1 MSSVNPGGKFLETL
15 AGTRHPTPPI
25 WLMRQAGRYLPE
37 YRAVRSTTKSFLEFC
52 YTPDKAVEVTLQPIR
67 RFGFDAAIIFSDI
80 LVVPDALGQKVWFEE
95 GEGPKLEALTDP
107 SQFGRLSR
115 ARLQEHLAPVYEAI
129 RRTRAELPKGTT
141 LLGFAGAPF
150 TLACYM
156 IEGSGSKDFAK
167 VKKWAYA
174 HPESFRLLID
184 LLVEAVVDQAMSVLA
199 VHFHSKSEQW
209 PGRQHQLDE
218 GYFDRIDAMHYTL
231 AHDDGQST
239 HDLEDA
245 DVILVGPSRTSK
257 TPTCVYLANR
267 GVRAANVPLVPQV
280 PPPSELE
287 DAKRPLIVGL
297 ITDPDRL
304 VQIRV
309 NRLRLLQQDTE
320 SEYTDMET
328 VQKEIQEARR
338 LYARRKWATIDV
350 TRRSIEETAAAILQM
365 LATRREQR
373 LQTP

>member
-1 MSSVNPGGKFLETL
+1 MPTAIPRFSRRCREVKQAVANRNFHVHLVSDSTGETVSSV
-15 AGTRHPTPPI
+15 A
-25 WLMRQAGRYLPE
+25 
-37 YRAVRSTTKSFLEFC
+37 RACLVQYEGIFVQEHVWSLVRSPAQMEKVMQ
-52 YTPDKAVEVTLQPIR
+52 AVERDRGPVLYTLVDPELR
-67 RFGFDAAIIFSDI
+67 D
-80 LVVPDALGQKVWFEE
+80 VVRDHC
-95 GEGPKLEALTDP
+95 
-107 SQFGRLSR
+107 R
-115 ARLQEHLAPVYEAI
+115 RLQ
-129 RRTRAELPKGTT
+129 LPCVGV
-141 LLGFAGAPF
+141 L
-150 TLACYM
+150 
-156 IEGSGSKDFAK
+156 
-167 VKKWAYA
+167 
-174 HPESFRLLID
+174 
-184 LLVEAVVDQAMSVLA
+184 DQAMSVLA

-280 PPPSELE
+280 PPPVELE
-287 DAKRPLIVGL
+287 EARRPLIVGL
-297 ITDPDRL
+297 ITDPERL

-309 NRLRLLQQDTE
+309 NRLRLMQQDTE
-320 SEYTDMET
+320 SEYTDMDT
-328 VQKEIQEARR
+328 VQSEIQEARR

-373 LQTP
+373 LQST

>member
-1 MSSVNPGGKFLETL
+1 MPTAIPRFSRAFCGVKRTVANRNFHVHLVSDSTGETVSSV
-15 AGTRHPTPPI
+15 A
-25 WLMRQAGRYLPE
+25 
-37 YRAVRSTTKSFLEFC
+37 RACLVQYEGIFVQEHVWSLVRSPAQMEKVMQ
-52 YTPDKAVEVTLQPIR
+52 AVERDRGPVLYTLVDPELR
-67 RFGFDAAIIFSDI
+67 D
-80 LVVPDALGQKVWFEE
+80 VVRDHC
-95 GEGPKLEALTDP
+95 
-107 SQFGRLSR
+107 R
-115 ARLQEHLAPVYEAI
+115 RLQ
-129 RRTRAELPKGTT
+129 LPCVGV
-141 LLGFAGAPF
+141 L
-150 TLACYM
+150 
-156 IEGSGSKDFAK
+156 
-167 VKKWAYA
+167 
-174 HPESFRLLID
+174 
-184 LLVEAVVDQAMSVLA
+184 DQAMSVLA

-239 HDLEDA
+239 HDLDDA

-280 PPPSELE
+280 PPPVELE
-287 DAKRPLIVGL
+287 EAKRPLIVGL
-297 ITDPDRL
+297 ITDPERL

-309 NRLRLLQQDTE
+309 NRLRLMQQDTE
-320 SEYTDMET
+320 SEYTDMDT
-328 VQKEIQEARR
+328 VQSEIQEARR

-373 LQTP
+373 LQST

>member
-1 MSSVNPGGKFLETL
+1 VANRNFHVHLVSDSTGETVSSVARACLVQYEGVFVQEHVWSLVRTPGQMEKV
-15 AGTRHPTPPI
+15 
-25 WLMRQAGRYLPE
+25 MQ
-37 YRAVRSTTKSFLEFC
+37 
-52 YTPDKAVEVTLQPIR
+52 AVERDRGPVLYTLVDPELR
-67 RFGFDAAIIFSDI
+67 D
-80 LVVPDALGQKVWFEE
+80 LVRDHC
-95 GEGPKLEALTDP
+95 
-107 SQFGRLSR
+107 R
-115 ARLQEHLAPVYEAI
+115 RLQ
-129 RRTRAELPKGTT
+129 LPCVGV
-141 LLGFAGAPF
+141 L
-150 TLACYM
+150 
-156 IEGSGSKDFAK
+156 
-167 VKKWAYA
+167 
-174 HPESFRLLID
+174 
-184 LLVEAVVDQAMSVLA
+184 DQVMSVLA

-267 GVRAANVPLVPQV
+267 GVRAANVPLVPV
-280 PPPSELE
+280 
-287 DAKRPLIVGL
+287 IVGL
-297 ITDPDRL
+297 ITDPERL

-320 SEYTDMET
+320 TDYTDMDN
-328 VQKEIQEARR
+328 VQREIQDARR

-365 LATRREQR
+365 LAVRREQR
-373 LQTP
+373 LQAT

>member
-1 MSSVNPGGKFLETL
+1 MWGFALLAIGPQTPVDGKHRFHVIVGSDSRLAPHSSRSIRRGGRVGWAGRVVPRIRTAWTIARLVPGMPRPIPRFSRAACGVERGVANRNFHVHLVSDSTGETVSSV
-15 AGTRHPTPPI
+15 A
-25 WLMRQAGRYLPE
+25 
-37 YRAVRSTTKSFLEFC
+37 RACLVQYEGIFVQEHVWSLVRSPAQMEKVMQ
-52 YTPDKAVEVTLQPIR
+52 AVERDRGPVLYTLVDPELR
-67 RFGFDAAIIFSDI
+67 D
-80 LVVPDALGQKVWFEE
+80 VVRDHC
-95 GEGPKLEALTDP
+95 
-107 SQFGRLSR
+107 R
-115 ARLQEHLAPVYEAI
+115 RLQ
-129 RRTRAELPKGTT
+129 LPCVGV
-141 LLGFAGAPF
+141 L
-150 TLACYM
+150 
-156 IEGSGSKDFAK
+156 
-167 VKKWAYA
+167 
-174 HPESFRLLID
+174 
-184 LLVEAVVDQAMSVLA
+184 DQAMSVLA

-280 PPPSELE
+280 PPPVELE
-287 DAKRPLIVGL
+287 EARRPLIVGL
-297 ITDPDRL
+297 ITDPERL

-309 NRLRLLQQDTE
+309 NRLRLMQQDTE
-320 SEYTDMET
+320 TDYTDMDT
-328 VQKEIQEARR
+328 VQGEIQDARR

-365 LATRREQR
+365 LAARREQR
-373 LQTP
+373 LQAP